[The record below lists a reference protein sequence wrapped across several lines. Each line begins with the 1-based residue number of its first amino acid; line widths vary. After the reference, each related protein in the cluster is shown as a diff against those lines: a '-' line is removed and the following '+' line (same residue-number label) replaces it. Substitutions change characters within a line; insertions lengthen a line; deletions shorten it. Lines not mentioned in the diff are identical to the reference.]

1 MPDSESGTHS
11 GFTEFNNYMKY
22 MIGALIVQACGMA
35 ALVYQY
41 YCIESKSAN
50 EVSNQFR
57 IDEGSILL
65 MANFYDKTNSINE

>member
-1 MPDSESGTHS
+1 MT
-11 GFTEFNNYMKY
+11 
-22 MIGALIVQACGMA
+22 GALIVQACGMA